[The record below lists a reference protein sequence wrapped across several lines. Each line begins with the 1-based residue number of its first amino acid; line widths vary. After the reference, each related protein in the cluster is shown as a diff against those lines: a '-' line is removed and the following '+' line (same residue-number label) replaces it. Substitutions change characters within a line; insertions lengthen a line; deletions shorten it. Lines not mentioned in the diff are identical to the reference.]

1 MRCIERTSYQENAF
15 RILGVSANATLKT
28 VRDAYNT
35 LKQRGKLGGLGLVDD
50 PLCFLSNIERS
61 EPNVRDAFN
70 KLQNPQTRLKERLF
84 WFTNSTYADED
95 ALVRLASKD
104 PKKAIQI
111 WESDQNYTSIAN
123 LARLRH
129 AICIFKDPDV
139 QDTHL
144 WMKALGS
151 WRIIIES
158 DDFWKHFTD
167 IELDSGFEPSA
178 IVSDIEILRE
188 DSWELVLKPS
198 IVLAQN
204 AINEAKY
211 DVVRRH
217 LDLIRGSGFPSLI
230 VHHIEGNILEPLE
243 SRFEETKA
251 KILKT
256 LSDLLEDKEASL
268 ETKRKAGD
276 QAYNFYKVDL
286 FTQVHRLTQVAGV
299 ESEAATRAHQAA
311 ADCLR
316 SISIFYHNHAQAYQ
330 ISEQLLKEAQS
341 LAPDSII
348 SERIKED
355 LEIVSKSAQ
364 QENIWKDPK
373 PMTSFDKWLIWVML
387 LLIFLIFPLISPLFF
402 NSQSSYSNKPGLYS
416 SPTHTVP
423 YSTQKRSPQNNP
435 DDNPFIDYE
444 QNKKKKN
451 PFLEYE
457 KSIESEKRIETAKVE
472 QLKTEIEDAK
482 LRLGNQELEL
492 RELADKIGSYLT
504 QIEQY
509 ATRIKQIESDIDS
522 GYSINQDEYET
533 ALARHNFYVDLYN
546 TELAQHNLKYAEYER
561 LFKET
566 NAKISEHNKMIT
578 GR

>member
-1 MRCIERTSYQENAF
+1 M
-15 RILGVSANATLKT
+15 
-28 VRDAYNT
+28 
-35 LKQRGKLGGLGLVDD
+35 VDD
-50 PLCFLSNIERS
+50 PLSFLSIIERS

-84 WFTNSTYADED
+84 WFTNSTYADKD

-129 AICIFKDPDV
+129 AICIFKDPNV

-178 IVSDIEILRE
+178 IVSDVEMLRE

-198 IVLAQN
+198 IVLVQN
-204 AINEAKY
+204 AINEVKY

-217 LDLIRGSGFPSLI
+217 LDLIRGSGFPSRI
-230 VHHIEGNILEPLE
+230 VRRTEGNILEPLE
-243 SRFEETKA
+243 SQFEETKD

-268 ETKRKAGD
+268 EIKRNACD
-276 QAYNFYKVDL
+276 RAYQSYKVEL
-286 FTQVHRLTQVAGV
+286 FTQVHRLTKVAGV
-299 ESEAATRAHQAA
+299 ESDVVKRAHETGAR
-311 ADCLR
+311 CLR
-316 SISIFYHNHAQAYQ
+316 SISIFYHNDAQAYQ
-330 ISEQLLKEAQS
+330 VSEQLLKEAQS
-341 LAPDSII
+341 LTPDSII

-387 LLIFLIFPLISPLFF
+387 LLIFLIFPLISPLIF
-402 NSQSSYSNKPGLYS
+402 NNQSSYPNKHSLYS
-416 SPTHTVP
+416 RPTRTVP
-423 YSTQKRSPQNNP
+423 YSMQKRSPQ
-435 DDNPFIDYE
+435 DNLLAIKQKYE
-444 QNKKKKN
+444 SDK
-451 PFLEYE
+451 
-457 KSIESEKRIETAKVE
+457 KVE
-472 QLKTEIEDAK
+472 QLKTEIENAK
-482 LRLGNQELEL
+482 LKLWNLKSELKESANNK
-492 RELADKIGSYLT
+492 EFYKT
-504 QIEQY
+504 QIELIDEK
-509 ATRIKQIESDIDS
+509 IKQIKSNKDS
-522 GYSINQDEYET
+522 VYPFTLEVFENSYKS
-533 ALARHNFYVDLYN
+533 YVDLYN
-546 TELAQHNLKYAEYER
+546 TEVAQHNLKYAEYER

>member
-1 MRCIERTSYQENAF
+1 MWCIERTSYQENAF

-28 VRDAYNT
+28 VRDAYST

-50 PLCFLSNIERS
+50 PLCFLSTIDRS

-70 KLQNPQTRLKERLF
+70 KLQNLQTRLKERLF
-84 WFTNSTYADED
+84 WFTNSTRADKD
-95 ALVRLASKD
+95 ALARLTSKD
-104 PKKAIQI
+104 PTKAIQI

-129 AICIFKDPDV
+129 TICIFKDPDV

-158 DDFWKHFTD
+158 DDFWKRFTD
-167 IELDSGFEPSA
+167 VELDSGFEPSA

-387 LLIFLIFPLISPLFF
+387 LLIFLIFPLISPLIF
-402 NSQSSYSNKPGLYS
+402 NNQSSYPNKHSLYS
-416 SPTHTVP
+416 RPTHTVP

-457 KSIESEKRIETAKVE
+457 KFIESEKRIETAKVE

-482 LRLGNQELEL
+482 LRLGFLKSELKESVNNIEFYKDQFEL
-492 RELADKIGSYLT
+492 IAEK
-504 QIEQY
+504 
-509 ATRIKQIESDIDS
+509 IKQIESGNDL
-522 GYSINQDEYET
+522 GNQFTLEEFKNAYNRY
-533 ALARHNFYVDLYN
+533 LDLYN
-546 TELAQHNLKYAEYER
+546 TELAQYNLKSAEYER
-561 LFKET
+561 LLKERD
-566 NAKISEHNKMIT
+566 AKISEHNKMIT

>member
-1 MRCIERTSYQENAF
+1 MNGEIGGAVKIMWCIERTSYQENAF
-15 RILGVSANATLKT
+15 RILGVSAKAPLKT
-28 VRDAYNT
+28 VRDAYST
-35 LKQRGKLGGLGLVDD
+35 LKQRAKLGGIGLVDD
-50 PLCFLSNIERS
+50 PLSFLSTIERS

-70 KLQNPQTRLKERLF
+70 KLQNLQTRLKERLF
-84 WFTNSTYADED
+84 WFTNSTRADKD
-95 ALVRLASKD
+95 ALARLTSKD
-104 PKKAIQI
+104 PTKAIQI

-129 AICIFKDPDV
+129 AICIFKDPNV

-268 ETKRKAGD
+268 EIKRKAGD

-299 ESEAATRAHQAA
+299 ESEAAKRAHQAA

-316 SISIFYHNHAQAYQ
+316 SISLRYHNDAQAYQ
-330 ISEQLLKEAQS
+330 VSEQLLKEAQS
-341 LAPDSII
+341 LTPDSII

-355 LEIVSKSAQ
+355 LEIVSDHAQ
-364 QENIWKDPK
+364 
-373 PMTSFDKWLIWVML
+373 
-387 LLIFLIFPLISPLFF
+387 
-402 NSQSSYSNKPGLYS
+402 
-416 SPTHTVP
+416 
-423 YSTQKRSPQNNP
+423 
-435 DDNPFIDYE
+435 
-444 QNKKKKN
+444 
-451 PFLEYE
+451 YE
-457 KSIESEKRIETAKVE
+457 KIWED
-472 QLKTEIEDAK
+472 LKPIQKAPSLHTIN
-482 LRLGNQELEL
+482 G
-492 RELADKIGSYLT
+492 IGTTLYGRTDYDPVSNSY
-504 QIEQY
+504 I
-509 ATRIKQIESDIDS
+509 AT
-522 GYSINQDEYET
+522 
-533 ALARHNFYVDLYN
+533 LY
-546 TELAQHNLKYAEYER
+546 
-561 LFKET
+561 FVFF
-566 NAKISEHNKMIT
+566 
-578 GR
+578 